1 MCILHIGEVLGMV
14 NNDNNQSVNPSKNF
28 VLPFILLLLSR
39 VSLHGYELSQKL
51 QAFGFKSIDQGNLYR
66 LLRKLEADEL
76 VSSEWDTT
84 GNGPAKRK
92 YSITKAGITYLKGY
106 ANQLET
112 YQAMLDQFFSMYSSL
127 LELYIPS
134 FSTRDS
140 IEKKRSEKRRN
151 DDGKEE

>member
-1 MCILHIGEVLGMV
+1 MV
-14 NNDNNQSVNPSKNF
+14 NNENNQSVNPSKNF

-112 YQAMLDQFFSMYSSL
+112 YQAMLDQFFSMYSSF

-151 DDGKEE
+151 DDGKKE

>member
-1 MCILHIGEVLGMV
+1 MV
-14 NNDNNQSVNPSKNF
+14 NNERSQPVNPSKNF

-66 LLRKLEADEL
+66 MLRQLEKDEL

-112 YQAMLDQFFSMYSSL
+112 YQSMLDQFFRMYSSF

-134 FSTRDS
+134 FPMRDS
-140 IEKKRSEKRRN
+140 IEKKSSGKRRN
-151 DDGKEE
+151 DDGQEE

>member
-1 MCILHIGEVLGMV
+1 MV
-14 NNDNNQSVNPSKNF
+14 NQDNQSVNPSKNF

-51 QAFGFKSIDQGNLYR
+51 ETFGFKTLDQGNLYR
-66 LLRKLEADEL
+66 MLRQLEKDEL

-84 GNGPAKRK
+84 GSGPAKRR
-92 YSITKAGITYLKGY
+92 YSITKAGVTYLKGY

-112 YQAMLDQFFSMYSSL
+112 YQSILDQFFKMYSSF

-134 FSTRDS
+134 FQKKDP
-140 IEKKRSEKRRN
+140 IEKVNNSRRRKDNGSEEK
-151 DDGKEE
+151 